1 MIVRLTEDPC
11 SASAGGGVT
20 WRLLKMVNAE
30 FGLLRPAVGDSEV
43 KTAEVAGEVAGAC
56 AGSSRGPELSK
67 AAAGRIAAAFGR
79 PGR

>member
-1 MIVRLTEDPC
+1 MRLTEDPC
-11 SASAGGGVT
+11 SANASGGVT
-20 WRLLKMVNAE
+20 WRLLKLVSAE

-43 KTAEVAGEVAGAC
+43 KTAEAAGEVAGAC
-56 AGSSRGPELSK
+56 AGSRRGLELSK